1 MNLYMKK
8 IFVIVVSVLF
18 SMQVIASV
26 KTDVGG
32 VKQPSV
38 EWVHY
43 LSVVEKAEIA
53 ARLAKEEYFRRKD
66 AGTLHD
72 KHQQREILFPASF
85 IPIDST
91 SDTNKSA
98 AAVPSGGNISCSIN
112 VQNPHAGSGPGGSTV
127 VKAKSSGSCNYIHVV
142 GTPPPTIGWDLTQ
155 VLLRVIGLGFP
166 PMIDL
171 QTAVHTR
178 NSLNAVWS
186 ASSTQVFHPSC
197 INGSYSHFDLVY
209 VTPPPGWVY
218 TGTQPITIPNSATA
232 LVSNC

>member
-8 IFVIVVSVLF
+8 IIVIVVSVLF
-18 SMQVIASV
+18 SIQVMATE
-26 KTDVGG
+26 KTDMGG
-32 VKQPSV
+32 VKQPPV
-38 EWVHY
+38 QWVHY
-43 LSVVEKAEIA
+43 LSAVEKAELA
-53 ARLAKEEYFRRKD
+53 GRLAKEEYVRREA
-66 AGTLHD
+66 AGTLHN
-72 KHQQREILFPASF
+72 KTQRQEISFPVSL

-98 AAVPSGGNISCSIN
+98 PAVPSGGNISCSIN

-127 VKAKSSGSCNYIHVV
+127 VKAKSSGSCNYIHVY

-155 VLLRVIGLGFP
+155 VLLRVLGGGFP
-166 PMIDL
+166 PMIDI

-197 INGSYSHFDLVY
+197 INGSYSHLDLVY
-209 VTPPPGWVY
+209 VVPPSGWVY
-218 TGTQPITIPNSATA
+218 TGPQPITIPNPATA
-232 LVSNC
+232 LISNC